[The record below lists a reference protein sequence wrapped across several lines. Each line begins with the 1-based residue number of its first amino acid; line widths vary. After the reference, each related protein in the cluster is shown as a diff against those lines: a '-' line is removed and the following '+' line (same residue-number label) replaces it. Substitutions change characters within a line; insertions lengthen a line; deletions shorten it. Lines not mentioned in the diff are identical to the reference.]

1 MFRVSG
7 CDGMI
12 PAIRGLV
19 AALACVSAASLD
31 GFQTSD
37 VGYATSL
44 SPSLA
49 NVAKSMH
56 ATIRRNLV
64 EAAAEMSAD
73 EYAFKPTIQVRT
85 FAELVGHLID
95 ANRFFCSEAKG
106 EKPAESNFVN
116 VPDKAVLVNALNDV
130 LSYCDRVY
138 AATTDATYNQPVSVP
153 AMFGEAATNTVRG
166 AVLTFNTAHN
176 NEHYGNMVVY
186 MRLRGHVPPST
197 ARRDQTLKKK

>member
-1 MFRVSG
+1 VVLG
-7 CDGMI
+7 
-12 PAIRGLV
+12 IRGLV
-19 AALACVSAASLD
+19 AALVCVSAASLP

-44 SPSLA
+44 SLSLA

-64 EAAAEMSAD
+64 EAAAAMSAD
-73 EYAFKPTIQVRT
+73 EYAFKPTIQVRS
-85 FAELVGHLID
+85 FAELVGHVID

-106 EKPAESNFVN
+106 EKPAESTFVN
-116 VPDKAVLVNALNDV
+116 VSDKATLVKGLNDV
-130 LSYCDRVY
+130 LSYCDQVY
-138 AATTDATYNQPVSVP
+138 ASTTDAMYSQPVLVP

-186 MRLRGHVPPST
+186 MRLKGHVPPST
-197 ARRDQTLKKK
+197 ARRDQMLKKK